1 MSETSCKFNFNGAT
15 PFAES
20 CTFPPSMPFPTPPV
34 FSMLSQNSL
43 SLCLVL
49 SLSAEGPWIYQAKL
63 GNTDSDRGN
72 VDRVTS
78 HALTCPFFQRSIV
91 CKPQVENLSLRLPLS
106 FVSFVYSLP
115 AKAKGWIRKIHRE
128 KCYKKTFD
136 FSTLLIHSKKAFSCK
151 TPPPQPKSLD

>member
-1 MSETSCKFNFNGAT
+1 MSSTCPITSSYSHSAYSAEDLSETSCKFNFNGVT

-20 CTFPPSMPFPTPPV
+20 CTLPSLLSPT
-34 FSMLSQNSL
+34 LSQNSL

-78 HALTCPFFQRSIV
+78 HALTCPFFLHSIL
-91 CKPQVENLSLRLPLS
+91 C
-106 FVSFVYSLP
+106 
-115 AKAKGWIRKIHRE
+115 
-128 KCYKKTFD
+128 
-136 FSTLLIHSKKAFSCK
+136 
-151 TPPPQPKSLD
+151 